1 MIQILLLILKIV
13 GILLLVLLG
22 LVLFVLLTVL
32 FVPVRYRAEGSRHGE
47 WRAKGRVSWL
57 FRAVSLQFSFEN
69 GSLTADVRLFG
80 RRVGASSGEDSI
92 EEDFQ
97 EISEPPLHTASLDRG
112 ETDGKEETDF
122 PAGTE
127 GTGKKKTAEIP
138 ASGAE
143 TEENVKTSGSGAAEE
158 ETPKESDAGAAAQK
172 EEIHPDAGAA
182 PGKTSKEP
190 ERPGQEENQTRPRPS
205 GRETSKGR
213 PGRKSLMK
221 RLASIPQTFRKT
233 FRRLRVRLRDLLEKK
248 ERALA
253 FLKDEENRRTFRLVK
268 AQLGRLIRHVS
279 PRHIE
284 GNLTFGFDD
293 PYRTGQVLSAAA
305 LLYPVYRDRIR
316 LVPVFDREVLEG
328 ELCVAGRLRAAAFAG
343 AAVRLMM
350 DRNFRKL
357 LRQLMDR

>member
-1 MIQILLLILKIV
+1 
-13 GILLLVLLG
+13 
-22 LVLFVLLTVL
+22 
-32 FVPVRYRAEGSRHGE
+32 
-47 WRAKGRVSWL
+47 
-57 FRAVSLQFSFEN
+57 
-69 GSLTADVRLFG
+69 
-80 RRVGASSGEDSI
+80 
-92 EEDFQ
+92 
-97 EISEPPLHTASLDRG
+97 
-112 ETDGKEETDF
+112 
-122 PAGTE
+122 
-127 GTGKKKTAEIP
+127 
-138 ASGAE
+138 
-143 TEENVKTSGSGAAEE
+143 
-158 ETPKESDAGAAAQK
+158 
-172 EEIHPDAGAA
+172 
-182 PGKTSKEP
+182 
-190 ERPGQEENQTRPRPS
+190 
-205 GRETSKGR
+205 
-213 PGRKSLMK
+213 MK

>member
-13 GILLLVLLG
+13 GILLLILLG

-97 EISEPPLHTASLDRG
+97 EISEPPLHTASLDRV
-112 ETDGKEETDF
+112 ETDGKEETNERGF
-122 PAGTE
+122 PAGAE
-127 GTGKKKTAEIP
+127 GTGKGKTAEIP

-143 TEENVKTSGSGAAEE
+143 TEENVKTSGSGAAGEK
-158 ETPKESDAGAAAQK
+158 TPEAS
-172 EEIHPDAGAA
+172 DAGAA

-190 ERPGQEENQTRPRPS
+190 ERPGREENQTRPRPS

-221 RLASIPQTFRKT
+221 RLASIPQSFRKT
-233 FRRLRVRLRDLLEKK
+233 FRRLRARLRDLLEKK

-253 FLKDEENRRTFRLVK
+253 FLKDEENRRTFRLIK

-279 PRHIE
+279 PRQME
-284 GNLTFGFDD
+284 GNLMFGFDD